1 MKEAIGGSWLY
12 TLVIVMIALFTTF
25 VSVTTN
31 YTRTYKIKDNL
42 ISIIEKHGGV
52 TGGPGGTL
60 DEINKFLDS
69 LGYTATGSC
78 PRAGGTN
85 GVQDSGEKW
94 HPFSRTK
101 NTDEASGYSDKAN
114 YCIYKHVISC
124 RMNNKIA
131 GSGKNIITHTGEMGV
146 NSIPRAYYGVVAFFK
161 LDWPVLRQVIKLEL
175 TGETSTLFL
184 PNANKEIKAFA
195 SEGNCVESTP

>member
-42 ISIIEKHGGV
+42 IAIIEKHGGV
-52 TGGPGGTL
+52 TKGEFGTL
-60 DEINKFLDS
+60 QEINTYLDS
-69 LGYTATGSC
+69 VGYTATGSC
-78 PRAGGTN
+78 PKPSSNVNQEGSTEN
-85 GVQDSGEKW
+85 W

-101 NTDEASGYSDKAN
+101 NDGEASGFGDKAN

-124 RMNNKIA
+124 RVDKTGDGNFV
-131 GSGKNIITHTGEMGV
+131 TYTGELGY
-146 NSIPRAYYGVVAFFK
+146 NTLPRAYYGVTTFFR
-161 LDWPVLRQVIKLEL
+161 LDWPILREIIKVQL
-175 TGETSTLFL
+175 TGETATLFL
-184 PNANKEIKAFA
+184 PKSNYEVAAFD
-195 SEGNCVESTP
+195 SEGGCIETTLTP